1 METTY
6 PSIEQQSP
14 HLGQWRS
21 ALEKILQYYADIPYR
36 YGEVSTYV
44 VVSRDLNH
52 YMLVQEGWEKNHRI
66 HGTIVHAEIRNDKIW
81 IHYDGI
87 EDSITE
93 ELVATGVPKDHIVLA
108 FHPPH
113 IRVHTGYAINGKT
126 PPQAA
131 TNSNGSKNIT

>member
-14 HLGQWRS
+14 QPLDRWRN
-21 ALEKILQYYADIPYR
+21 ALETILQHYANIPYR

-52 YMLVQEGWEKNHRI
+52 YMLIQEGWEKTHRI
-66 HGTIVHAEIRNDKIW
+66 HGTIVHAEIRNNKIW

-93 ELVATGVPKDHIVLA
+93 ELVATGVPKDRIVLA
-108 FHPPH
+108 FHPHH
-113 IRVHTGYAINGKT
+113 IRIHTGYAIE
-126 PPQAA
+126 
-131 TNSNGSKNIT
+131 

>member
-1 METTY
+1 VETTY

-14 HLGQWRS
+14 QSQIDRWRCT
-21 ALEKILQYYADIPYR
+21 LETILQHYADIPYR

-44 VVSRDLNH
+44 VVSRDLNR
-52 YMLVQEGWEKNHRI
+52 YMLIQEGWEKTHRI
-66 HGTIVHAEIRNDKIW
+66 HGTIVHAEIRNNKIW

-108 FHPPH
+108 FHPHH
-113 IRVHTGYAINGKT
+113 IRIHTGYAIE
-126 PPQAA
+126 
-131 TNSNGSKNIT
+131 

>member
-14 HLGQWRS
+14 HPQIDRWRY
-21 ALEKILQYYADIPYR
+21 ALETILQHYADVPYR

-52 YMLVQEGWEKNHRI
+52 YMLIQEGWEKTHRI
-66 HGTIVHAEIRNDKIW
+66 HGTIFHAEIRNNKIW

-108 FHPPH
+108 FHPHH
-113 IRVHTGYAINGKT
+113 IRIHTGYAIE
-126 PPQAA
+126 
-131 TNSNGSKNIT
+131 

>member
-14 HLGQWRS
+14 QPQIDRWRNS
-21 ALEKILQYYADIPYR
+21 LETILQHYADIPYR

-52 YMLVQEGWEKNHRI
+52 YMLIQEGWEKTHRI
-66 HGTIVHAEIRNDKIW
+66 HGTIVHAEIRNNKIW

-93 ELVATGVPKDHIVLA
+93 ELVATGVPKDCIVLA
-108 FHPPH
+108 FHPHH
-113 IRVHTGYAINGKT
+113 IRTHTGYAIE
-126 PPQAA
+126 
-131 TNSNGSKNIT
+131 

>member
-14 HLGQWRS
+14 HPQIDRWRNT
-21 ALEKILQYYADIPYR
+21 LEAILQHYADIPYR
-36 YGEVSTYV
+36 YGEVSTYL

-52 YMLVQEGWEKNHRI
+52 YMLIQEGWEKTHRI
-66 HGTIVHAEIRNDKIW
+66 HGTIVHAEIRNNKIW

-108 FHPPH
+108 FHPRH
-113 IRVHTGYAINGKT
+113 IRTHTGYAIE
-126 PPQAA
+126 
-131 TNSNGSKNIT
+131 

>member
-6 PSIEQQSP
+6 PSIEQQSSHP
-14 HLGQWRS
+14 QIDRWRY
-21 ALEKILQYYADIPYR
+21 ALETILQHYADVPYR

-52 YMLVQEGWEKNHRI
+52 YMLIQEGWEKTHRI
-66 HGTIVHAEIRNDKIW
+66 HGTIVHAEIRNNKIW

-108 FHPPH
+108 FHPYH
-113 IRVHTGYAINGKT
+113 IRIHTGYAIE
-126 PPQAA
+126 
-131 TNSNGSKNIT
+131 